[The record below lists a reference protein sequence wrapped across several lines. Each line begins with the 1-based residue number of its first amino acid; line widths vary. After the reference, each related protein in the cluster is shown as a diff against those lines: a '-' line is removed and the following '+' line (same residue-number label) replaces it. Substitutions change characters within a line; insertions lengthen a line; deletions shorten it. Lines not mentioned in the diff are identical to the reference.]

1 MKFFNDSSVKKSTW
15 QSVDNPPNENIFV
28 YGLRSN
34 GDIVHRYF
42 YSQELCSW
50 YYSHGEGMIKK
61 VQPGEITHWI
71 RKPEM
76 PE

>member
-1 MKFFNDSSVKKSTW
+1 MKFFKKLTVKKSTW

-34 GDIVHRYF
+34 GDIVPRYF
-42 YSQELCSW
+42 YSQELGSW
-50 YYSHGEGMIKK
+50 YYSHVEGTSKK
-61 VQPGEITHWI
+61 VQSGEITHWI